1 MTFDAYVQSITQDK
15 IVPKVV
21 DNILNS
27 NVLALRILGKQKPWS
42 GESLKFPI
50 KYQKS
55 TTGGSFSG
63 LDTFSTAKVN
73 TRQTLSFDP
82 RGYYQSVVLS
92 GMDVDVNATPE
103 GVLNLV
109 KVEMESAQQD
119 MIDSIGG
126 LLYGDGTGNSNKE
139 FLGLDAIVDDGTSVT
154 TYGGLL
160 RSTYS
165 PVLDGTRTASG
176 GTLTTDLL
184 GALYDNCTRGSK
196 KPTLSVTTEAVWTI
210 YEALLQPTVAANY
223 QAMNGYKQVTR
234 NGVAENRGALQGEIG
249 FDALFHRG
257 VPVVADEKCTAQT
270 WWMLNEEYL
279 TFYGLKSHKYSP
291 ISMASST
298 IDGVYNDAPKTS
310 GFSWTGLKEPVNQYA
325 EIGQI
330 ILEGNLVSPAPR
342 LMGRLTGITG

>member
-1 MTFDAYVQSITQDK
+1 M
-15 IVPKVV
+15 
-21 DNILNS
+21 
-27 NVLALRILGKQKPWS
+27 
-42 GESLKFPI
+42 KFPI

-73 TRQTLSFDP
+73 TRQLLSFDV

-92 GMDVDVNATPE
+92 GMDVDVNATPA

-139 FLGLDAIVDDGTSVT
+139 FLGLDAIVDDATSVG
-154 TYGGLL
+154 TYGTLA
-160 RSTYS
+160 RATYS
-165 PVLDGTRTASG
+165 VLNATRTASG

-184 GALYDNCTRGSK
+184 GALYDNCARGGK
-196 KPTLSVTTEAVWTI
+196 KPTLNVVPEAVWTI

-223 QAMNGYKQVTR
+223 SAMNGYKQVTR
-234 NGVAENRGALQGEIG
+234 DRVAESRGALQGEIG

-270 WWMLNEEYL
+270 WFMLNEEYL
-279 TFYGLKSHKYSP
+279 TWYGLKSHKYSP
-291 ISMASST
+291 ISIGSTT
-298 IDGVYNDAPKTS
+298 IDGVYKGGNKS
-310 GFSWTGLKEPVNQYA
+310 VGFSWTGLKEPVNQYA

-342 LMGRLTGITG
+342 YHGRLTGITG